1 MLNFTLTDLKYL
13 LALAEEKHFAKA
25 AARCFISQPTL
36 SIAIKKLEENLE
48 ICIFERE
55 NHQILLTPAGNM
67 IIEQAKKIL
76 GEAQQMREMALS
88 YQNPY
93 SQPLRIGAIL
103 TIGPYLFPS
112 LVRDT
117 IKLAPELKLIL
128 EEGFTTTLT
137 AKLLTGELDAII
149 LATPITEAELEQT
162 EIFQDELSLIC
173 SAKHKLAPQAKILP
187 KVLNDETLLLLGNG
201 NCLRDQVLQVCKNNT
216 VATNNISNQI
226 ISSSLE
232 TIKYMVEMNIGVSIL
247 PKIAQINLPA
257 NLVVKPF
264 SASKKPTR
272 TLSIVTRKNFPRK
285 SLVKLIEQQLI
296 AQLVGS

>member
-25 AARCFISQPTL
+25 AARCFVSQPTL

-48 ICIFERE
+48 VCIFERE

-76 GEAQQMREMALS
+76 SEAQQMREMALGC
-88 YQNPY
+88 QNPY

-128 EEGFTTTLT
+128 EEGFTTILT
-137 AKLLTGELDAII
+137 AKLLAGELDAII
-149 LATPITEAELEQT
+149 LATPVTEAELEQT

-173 SAKHKLAPQAKILP
+173 SSKHKLAKQAKISP

-201 NCLRDQVLQVCKNNT
+201 NCLRDQVLQICKPST
-216 VATNNISNQI
+216 TISNISNQI

-247 PKIAQINLPA
+247 PKIAQINLPSD
-257 NLVVKPF
+257 LVVKPF
-264 SASKKPTR
+264 SASKKPAR

-285 SLVKLIEQQLI
+285 SLVELIKKQLI
-296 AQLVGS
+296 TQLVNS